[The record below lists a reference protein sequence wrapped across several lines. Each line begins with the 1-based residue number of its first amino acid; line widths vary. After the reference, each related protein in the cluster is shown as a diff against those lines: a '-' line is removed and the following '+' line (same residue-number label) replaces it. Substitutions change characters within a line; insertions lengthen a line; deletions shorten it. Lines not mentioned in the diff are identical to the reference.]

1 MRSSRLL
8 GGLLLLALVM
18 GPVSAQDAP
27 VAAGPLQIGP
37 ANDSPQPWAINCS
50 NEAGR
55 DTIVCTMTQA
65 LVARDSNQ
73 RIIAATIYRPSPDA
87 AALLRINLPHGILL
101 QQGVDVS
108 IDAGA
113 PTRVPITIADQ
124 NGSYATLELTAD
136 LLVALQG
143 GGLVTFG
150 VKAANGEAVGFQLSL
165 KGFTSAFAK
174 L

>member
-1 MRSSRLL
+1 MRSLRWRCS
-8 GGLLLLALVM
+8 LLLLALAM
-18 GPVSAQDAP
+18 GPASAEDAP
-27 VAAGPLQIGP
+27 AAAEPLKIGP
-37 ANDSPQPWAINCS
+37 ASDSPQPWAINCS
-50 NEAGR
+50 NQAGG
-55 DTIVCTMTQA
+55 DTIVCTMTQV

-73 RIIAATIYRPSPDA
+73 RLIAATIYRPRPDA

-101 QQGVDVS
+101 LEGVEVA

-124 NGSYATLELTAD
+124 NGSYATLELTSN
-136 LLVALQG
+136 LLVALQAG
-143 GGLVTFG
+143 SIVSFG

-165 KGFTSAFAK
+165 TGFTSAFAK